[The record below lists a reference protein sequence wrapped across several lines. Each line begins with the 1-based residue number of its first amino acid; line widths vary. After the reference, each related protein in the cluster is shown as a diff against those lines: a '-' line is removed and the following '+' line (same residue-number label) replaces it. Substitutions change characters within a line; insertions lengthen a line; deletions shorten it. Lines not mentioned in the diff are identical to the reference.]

1 MLRGQYGSIHA
12 GAIGAI
18 LAGDFA
24 GALALEAMAAAT
36 VSAERSVAASQEF
49 ARIQLDVAVGQLL
62 DVRGSA
68 IGHAQLEA
76 DGQSDDL
83 HLLALATLA
92 VPELE
97 GMFRGGDD
105 FAVAPLGHACPID
118 IRRPKK
124 AFLESDGMTKLRQ
137 LGPAKVREVLA
148 RSLCDAGLESHDP
161 KIRYI
166 ALPRLG
172 GRTIKEMYI
181 PAIAEVLKAEP
192 LHLGDRTG
200 HLGAG
205 DFLANIAD
213 IIGLGLL
220 GPGEIAL
227 VIGGGGGF
235 TLSCAV
241 LRAPEQARTRAG

>member
-1 MLRGQYGSIHA
+1 
-12 GAIGAI
+12 
-18 LAGDFA
+18 
-24 GALALEAMAAAT
+24 
-36 VSAERSVAASQEF
+36 V
-49 ARIQLDVAVGQLL
+49 LL
-62 DVRGSA
+62 GR
-68 IGHAQLEA
+68 Q
-76 DGQSDDL
+76 DGQDGQDGQAGQDDKADAL

-105 FAVAPLGHACPID
+105 FAVAPLGHGRPID

-124 AFLESDGMTKLRQ
+124 AFLQSDGMATLRQ
-137 LGPAKVREVLA
+137 LGPAKVREVIA
-148 RSLCDAGLESHDP
+148 RSLDDAGVAPHDP

-172 GRTIKEMYI
+172 GRTIQEMYI
-181 PAIAEVLKAEP
+181 PAIAQVLKAEP
-192 LHLGDRTG
+192 LQLGDRTG

-213 IIGLGLL
+213 IIQLGLL
-220 GPGEIAL
+220 EPGEIAL
-227 VIGGGGGF
+227 VVGGGGGF

-241 LRAPEQARTRAG
+241 LRAPGSPHTR